1 MSNKASHDLIQLE
14 DALDAVRVRA
24 SLALLVTESIG
35 KFDRYLDRIL
45 DMYLGTYIQRRQQT
59 CTLYAM

>member
-35 KFDRYLDRIL
+35 KFDRYLP
-45 DMYLGTYIQRRQQT
+45 
-59 CTLYAM
+59 

>member
-45 DMYLGTYIQRRQQT
+45 DMLLDTYIQRRQQT